1 MQKAIIT
8 AGFIFL
14 FWNAPFAQP
23 CASGFRPVVLVHGF
37 LGSGDNYAPL
47 VRQLK
52 ASGYCPQQFFA
63 YDWNSLARQDQTLA
77 LDAFV
82 DSVLKVTGA
91 KKIDLIG
98 HSAGGGV
105 GYAYLND
112 SMRQQKVAHYVHIGS
127 GAQKQPAGKDGSI
140 PTLNLYSL
148 GDMIVKS
155 GEIPGAINIRFARF
169 DHFEVV
175 TADSTAQSVF
185 RFFNPGQKT
194 GAGKSQAPKKPFPV
208 TGRVVS
214 LGENIPQAGAKI
226 SLQEAGKDGT
236 PGKVVQQLM
245 AGNNGQFSFGTVEA
259 SKSYMVAVQP
269 AAGRKVVY
277 YFPAISPGEQLLYL
291 RTLPAS
297 GMVAFLLS
305 SLPADSAQTAMVIFS
320 SQKAVIHGRDKL
332 MVNNMALSTKEMA
345 KPEKTAI
352 AWFLY
357 DADKNQNTDLTA
369 VTAFNATPFLRG
381 VDMFLPALAN
391 KPVTLTW
398 QDKTFFVPSI
408 PSSEAVMIVV
418 L

>member
-8 AGFIFL
+8 AGFLFL
-14 FWNAPFAQP
+14 FWNALYAQP
-23 CASGFRPVVLVHGF
+23 CTSGFRPLVLVHGF

-91 KKIDLIG
+91 KKINLIG

-112 SMRQQKVAHYVHIGS
+112 SLRQQKVAHYAHIGS
-127 GAQKQPAGKDGSI
+127 DAQKQPAGKDGGV

-155 GEIPGAINIRFARF
+155 GEIPGATNIRFARF

-175 TADSTAQSVF
+175 TADSTAQAVF
-185 RFFNPGQKT
+185 RFFNPGQKI
-194 GAGKSQAPKKPFPV
+194 AAVKPPANKKPFPV
-208 TGRVVS
+208 TGKVVS

-226 SLQEAGKDGT
+226 SLQEVGQDGT
-236 PGKVVQQLM
+236 PGKMVQQIM
-245 AGNNGQFSFGTVEA
+245 AGDKGQFSFASVEA

-277 YFPAISPGEQLLYL
+277 FFPSISPGEQLLYL

-305 SLPADSAQTAMVIFS
+305 SLPADSAQTAIVIFS
-320 SQKAVIHGRDKL
+320 SQKAVIFGRDKL
-332 MVNNMALSTKEMA
+332 MVNNMALSTEEMA

-357 DADKNQNTDLTA
+357 DADKNQKSDLTTVA
-369 VTAFNATPFLRG
+369 AFNAMPFLRG